1 MRIREILAQNT
12 RHRLDDPVP
21 MEADIAKAEATLG
34 VPSFPNDYRQFVL
47 LGGLNDLRFT
57 CRTWAPDQVARASS
71 SGPPKDLLP
80 FADDGTGNLYCWKR
94 NRATRFP
101 DLPLGSRYSA
111 GCLLGRVVCGV
122 PRGLEV
128 LASCRHVSLGVPGSK
143 HPFSESQAVP
153 KHTMSH
159 KSLFG
164 LLLSCQV
171 VPSLANSF
179 HSSNFYA
186 ARPNE
191 SLQRTAT
198 AAASHPPTQ
207 RR

>member
-94 NRATRFP
+94 NELPDSPIFLWDHDTRRA
-101 DLPLGSRYSA
+101 
-111 GCLLGRVVCGV
+111 
-122 PRGLEV
+122 
-128 LASCRHVSLGVPGSK
+128 VSW
-143 HPFSESQAVP
+143 
-153 KHTMSH
+153 
-159 KSLFG
+159 
-164 LLLSCQV
+164 
-171 VPSLANSF
+171 
-179 HSSNFYA
+179 
-186 ARPNE
+186 
-191 SLQRTAT
+191 
-198 AAASHPPTQ
+198 AASFVACLEAW
-207 RR
+207 RF